1 MQELRTDGLTGERV
15 IVAPGRATR
24 PEVFRAAAGAS
35 APPSTPPDSCPFCE
49 GHEAMTPPEVA
60 RVGGG
65 APDTPGWQ
73 VRVVPNKY
81 PIVGDGVPGAH
92 EVIVLSPAH
101 DHEIDALPLDAA
113 TAALVAVRERAA
125 HHLDSGCAHAQPLLN
140 HGRASGASIEH
151 PHAQLIALAFTP
163 PEVDKLLA
171 RFDDAGRDVVAD
183 EIAAARGGPGLVR
196 DADAVTWC
204 SPGAIS
210 PFRTRIAVPAA
221 GARFDRAADGEVR
234 AVTEALQHL
243 LARLHDALGE
253 IAYNVVVNTA
263 PRDDQRPFHWWIDV
277 VPRIGV
283 YGGFELGTG
292 VWVNPMA
299 PETAATTLREA

>member
-1 MQELRTDGLTGERV
+1 MQELRTDGLTGECV

-24 PEVFRAAAGAS
+24 PEVFRAAAGTKAPS
-35 APPSTPPDSCPFCE
+35 ATPPDSCPFCE

-65 APDTPGWQ
+65 TPDTPGWQ

-101 DHEIDALPLDAA
+101 DRQIDAISLDAA

-125 HHLDSGCAHAQPLLN
+125 HQLDSGCVHAQPLLN

-163 PEVDKLLA
+163 PLVETLLT
-171 RFDDAGRDVVAD
+171 RFETTGRDLVAD
-183 EIAAARGGPGLVR
+183 EVDSARGGTGLVR
-196 DADAVTWC
+196 DATAVTWC

-210 PFRTRIAVPAA
+210 PFRTRVALPET
-221 GARFDRAADGEVR
+221 GARFDRATDDEVR

-243 LARLHDALGE
+243 VSQLHKALGE

-263 PRDDQRPFHWWIDV
+263 PRDDPRRFHWWIDV

-283 YGGFELGTG
+283 FGGFELGTG
-292 VWVNPMA
+292 VWVNPMP
-299 PETAATTLREA
+299 PEMAAATLRDT

>member
-1 MQELRTDGLTGERV
+1 MQELRTDGLTGELV

-24 PEVFRAAAGAS
+24 PEVFRAPAGSPAPS
-35 APPSTPPDSCPFCE
+35 ATPPDSCPFCA

-65 APDTPGWQ
+65 APDTPGWN

-101 DHEIDALPLDAA
+101 DRQIDALGLDAA
-113 TAALVAVRERAA
+113 TEALVAVRERAA
-125 HHLDSGCAHAQPLLN
+125 HHLDSGFVHAQPLLN

-151 PHAQLIALAFTP
+151 PHAQLIALAFIP

-171 RFDDAGRDVVAD
+171 RFDETGQDLVAV
-183 EIAAARGGPGLVR
+183 EIDAARAGPGLVR
-196 DADAVTWC
+196 DAAAVTWC
-204 SPGAIS
+204 SAGAIS
-210 PFRTRIAVPAA
+210 PFRTRIALPAS
-221 GARFDRAADGEVR
+221 GARFDRATDDEVR

-263 PRDDQRPFHWWIDV
+263 PRDDPRPFHWWIDV

-292 VWVNPMA
+292 VWVNPMP
-299 PETAATTLREA
+299 PEAAAATLRDT